1 MFNRGVKLPFYITN
15 MLKIKSLIVDIR
27 DVPRE
32 WIFEYYLQIGEK
44 LTGQDVKLKS
54 AFNPND
60 KTPSM
65 YIYYSSS
72 EVYKYKDFS
81 TGKQGDAINLVQ
93 ELHSLTSRG
102 ETAHKI
108 IEDYNQYV
116 LNNKDDTVRE
126 FKKRSKYQI
135 SSFSL
140 RNWTNLDEKFWSKFH
155 IGSKL
160 LEFYKVSPLEEYK
173 LTKEEEGDVKE
184 VCIKGHNIY
193 GYFRK
198 DGSLYKIYHPYV
210 KDYKFIKVKDYIQGS
225 DQLTMKVPYLVI
237 CSSLKDVMAFRK
249 MGYKNAEA
257 IAPDSENSMIPEH
270 VMNAYKFKYQS
281 IVTLFD
287 NDQAGIESMKKYEL
301 KYNIPYVLLELSKDL
316 SDSLRD
322 HGVNKTRDTLTP
334 LIKEKLN
341 KTLVS

>member
-1 MFNRGVKLPFYITN
+1 
-15 MLKIKSLIVDIR
+15 MLRIKSLIIDIKE
-27 DVPRE
+27 VPRE
-32 WIFEYYLQIGEK
+32 WIFEYYLNLTEK

-81 TGKQGDAINLVQ
+81 TGKQGDAISLVQ
-93 ELHSLTSRG
+93 ELFKLSTRG
-102 ETAHKI
+102 ETAYKI

-126 FKKRSKYQI
+126 FKKKSKYQI
-135 SSFSL
+135 SSFSV
-140 RNWTNLDEKFWSKFH
+140 RNWTNLDAKFWNKFH
-155 IGSKL
+155 INSKL
-160 LEFYKVSPLEEYK
+160 LEFYNVTPIEEYK
-173 LTKEEEGDVKE
+173 LTKEDDGEVKE

-237 CSSLKDVMAFRK
+237 CSSLKDIMAFNK
-249 MGYKNAEA
+249 LGYKNAEA
-257 IAPDSENSMIPEH
+257 IAPDSENTLIPEH
-270 VMNAYKFKYQS
+270 VINAYKLKYKS

-287 NDQAGIESMKKYEL
+287 NDPAGIESMYKYHKKYDL
-301 KYNIPYVLLELSKDL
+301 PYVILDMSKDL
-316 SDSLRD
+316 SDSIRD
-322 HGVNKTRDTLTP
+322 HGILKVKQTLTP
-334 LIKEKLN
+334 LLKLKLN
-341 KTLVS
+341 KDELVAQG